1 MAPTGLKGMNTEQ
14 GRKLASSC
22 TTDAQQ
28 ILTITKDLTRQLQE
42 TEWYGQDADTFRNS
56 WTTQY
61 TKALKSVAQALESAS
76 TQLKKEAE
84 QQDQASGSR

>member
-1 MAPTGLKGMNTEQ
+1 MATTGLKGMNTEQ

-42 TEWYGQDADTFRNS
+42 TEWYGNDATTFRTS
-56 WTTQY
+56 WETQY
-61 TKALKSVAQALESAS
+61 AKSLKAVAQALENASAH
-76 TQLKKEAE
+76 LKKEAA
-84 QQDQASGSR
+84 QQDQASGN